1 MRALIRSLTVV
12 AQAVP
17 EICVPSGLRPRP
29 PVPIRQTGAL
39 LQDGRPRVRPI
50 DGIMTA
56 GDRDIPGKRAS
67 SPRPLVLSLL
77 TDPPVLLARGS
88 AGCVRAL
95 HDGWSTSTAC
105 PRSGALQAPL
115 GPPLVSWGPASDA
128 RVRRGATALPNM
140 GIFSLTPRTPYS
152 GPTPEPRSGLIS
164 PHGID
169 QAQQLPSAQ
178 DQTV

>member
-1 MRALIRSLTVV
+1 MRTPIRSLTVV

-17 EICVPSGLRPRP
+17 EICVPYCLRPRP
-29 PVPIRQTGAL
+29 PAPIRQTGAL
-39 LQDGRPRVRPI
+39 LQDGRPHVRPI

-56 GDRDIPGKRAS
+56 GGRDIPGERAS

-105 PRSGALQAPL
+105 PSSGALQAPL
-115 GPPLVSWGPASDA
+115 GPPLLSWGPASDA
-128 RVRRGATALPNM
+128 RVTVRRGATSIVHCQIWASFQPHPLTNDKSS
-140 GIFSLTPRTPYS
+140 SLEGNRIDLRTPL
-152 GPTPEPRSGLIS
+152 GS
-164 PHGID
+164 PVIHIN
-169 QAQQLPSAQ
+169 P
-178 DQTV
+178 

>member
-17 EICVPSGLRPRP
+17 EIYVPSGLRPRP
-29 PVPIRQTGAL
+29 PAPIRQTGAL
-39 LQDGRPRVRPI
+39 LQHGRPRVRPI

-56 GDRDIPGKRAS
+56 GGRDIAVERAS

-105 PRSGALQAPL
+105 PSSGALQAPL

-140 GIFSLTPRTPYS
+140 GIFSTTPFKKTQREHI
-152 GPTPEPRSGLIS
+152 G
-164 PHGID
+164 D
-169 QAQQLPSAQ
+169 
-178 DQTV
+178 

>member
-17 EICVPSGLRPRP
+17 EIYVPSGLRPRP
-29 PVPIRQTGAL
+29 PAPIRQTGAL
-39 LQDGRPRVRPI
+39 LQDGRPHVRPI

-56 GDRDIPGKRAS
+56 GGRDIAVERAS

-105 PRSGALQAPL
+105 PSSGALQAPL
-115 GPPLVSWGPASDA
+115 GPPLVSWGPARDA
-128 RVRRGATALPNM
+128 RVRRDATALPNK
-140 GIFSLTPRTPYS
+140 GIFSATPFMSSRRWS
-152 GPTPEPRSGLIS
+152 DVRSDCARLRPMLYLRLAGRGLR
-164 PHGID
+164 
-169 QAQQLPSAQ
+169 A
-178 DQTV
+178 

>member
-12 AQAVP
+12 AQAVA

-39 LQDGRPRVRPI
+39 LQDGRPHVRPI

-56 GDRDIPGKRAS
+56 GGQDIAGERAS

-140 GIFSLTPRTPYS
+140 GIFSLIPRKSYRLELESRHLKLNQNT
-152 GPTPEPRSGLIS
+152 EN
-164 PHGID
+164 
-169 QAQQLPSAQ
+169 
-178 DQTV
+178 